1 MKIMKLILK
10 RNKMKNNKLFLD
22 DVRSPKD
29 AIRLVPDKHNQFYFA
44 NDWDVVRNYDEFVQY
59 IEINGVPKFVSFD
72 HDLGDTAMD
81 EYFRNVATK
90 GTLDYDNIKEM
101 TGLDCAKFLV
111 EYCAD
116 ENQPLPEY
124 LVHSA
129 NPVGKRNIEG
139 FLENAKKHLNI

>member
-1 MKIMKLILK
+1 
-10 RNKMKNNKLFLD
+10 MKNNKLFLD
-22 DVRSPKD
+22 DVRIPKD
-29 AIRLVPDKHNQFYFA
+29 AIGLVPDKHNQFYFS
-44 NDWDVVRNYDEFVQY
+44 NDWEIVTNYDDFVEY
-59 IEINGVPKFVSFD
+59 IELNGVPKFVSFD

-81 EYFRNVATK
+81 EYFRNVATN
-90 GTLDYDNIKEM
+90 GTLDYDNIKEK

-111 EYCAD
+111 EYCTD

-139 FLENAKKHLNI
+139 FLENAKKHLTL

>member
-1 MKIMKLILK
+1 MKKTDY
-10 RNKMKNNKLFLD
+10 MKNNKLFLD

-29 AIRLVPDKHNQFYFA
+29 AIGLVPDKHNKFYWE

-59 IEINGVPKFVSFD
+59 LEVNGAPEFVSFD

-90 GTLDYDNIKEM
+90 GTLDYDNIKEK

-129 NPVGKRNIEG
+129 NPVGKKNIEL
-139 FLENAKKHLNI
+139 FLENAKKHLSL

>member
-1 MKIMKLILK
+1 MS
-10 RNKMKNNKLFLD
+10 KLFLD
-22 DVRSPKD
+22 DIRIPKD
-29 AIRLVPDKHNQFYFA
+29 AIGLVPDKHNKFYWE
-44 NDWDVVRNYDEFVQY
+44 NDWDVVKNYDEFVNY
-59 IEINGVPKFVSFD
+59 IETNGVPEFVSFD

-81 EYFRNVATK
+81 EYFRNVATN
-90 GTLDYDNIKEM
+90 GTLDYDNIEEK

-116 ENQPLPEY
+116 KNQPLPEY

-129 NPVGKRNIEG
+129 NPAGKENIEK

>member
-1 MKIMKLILK
+1 
-10 RNKMKNNKLFLD
+10 MKNNKLFLD

-29 AIRLVPDKHNQFYFA
+29 AIGLVPDKHNKFYWE
-44 NDWDVVRNYDEFVQY
+44 NDWDVVKDYNEFVLY
-59 IEINGVPKFVSFD
+59 IETNGVPKFVSFD

-90 GTLDYDNIKEM
+90 GTLDYDIIKEK
-101 TGLDCAKFLV
+101 TGFDCAKFLV
-111 EYCAD
+111 EYCMD

-129 NPVGKRNIEG
+129 NPVGKKNIESY
-139 FLENAKKHLNI
+139 LENAKKHLSL